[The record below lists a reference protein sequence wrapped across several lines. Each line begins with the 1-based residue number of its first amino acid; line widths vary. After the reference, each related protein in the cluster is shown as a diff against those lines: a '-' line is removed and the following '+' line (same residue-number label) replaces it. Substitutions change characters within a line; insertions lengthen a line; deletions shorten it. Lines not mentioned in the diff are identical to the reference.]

1 MDRREFLKA
10 TAATGA
16 AVMLPSFLAS
26 CARTPIKPD
35 GSPEPLPIDAFL
47 KQGARTMWIA
57 AHPDDECFAG
67 TVLARSRLYYG
78 NPLYM
83 LVFTK
88 GDGGECCRPEG
99 CEPDLKTV
107 RSAEMNR
114 VARLYG
120 AELQLESNFNASLPV
135 SSFPKREEIYK
146 LWQANREPLDVAV
159 EAIRR
164 FRPDLVLTFTPDK
177 GATGHP
183 EHQLTSRIT
192 TTAIRMAA
200 DPAVI
205 GGGLPT
211 HRVTRTYNLVAK
223 FWLLNML
230 GQGDPGPVTEVF
242 DATRPAVDGLSCV
255 EFMAYATELHR
266 TQANDMGTV
275 RKLRTAFNTLSL
287 RQTDPFTQIFL
298 PDEPAA

>member
-1 MDRREFLKA
+1 MDRRDFLKA
-10 TAATGA
+10 TMATGA
-16 AVMLPSFLAS
+16 AAVLPSFLAS
-26 CARTPIKPD
+26 CARAPRRPD
-35 GSPEPLPIDAFL
+35 GSPEPVPIDAFL
-47 KQGARTMWIA
+47 QQGARTMWIA

-67 TVLARSRLYYG
+67 TILARSRLFYG

-83 LVFTK
+83 LVFTQ

-99 CEPDLKTV
+99 CEPDLKSV
-107 RSAEMNR
+107 RRGEMER

-120 AELQLESNFNASLPV
+120 AELQLEPYFNASLPV
-135 SSFPKREEIYK
+135 SSFPKRHEIYK
-146 LWQANREPLDVAV
+146 LWQAHREPLEVTT

-164 FRPDLVLTFTPDK
+164 FRPDLILTFTPDK

-183 EHQLTSRIT
+183 EHQLASRIAT
-192 TTAIRMAA
+192 TSIRLAA
-200 DPAVI
+200 DPGVQC
-205 GGGLPT
+205 GGLPT

-242 DATRPAVDGLSCV
+242 DGTLPAVDGLSCV
-255 EFMAYATELHR
+255 DFMAYATELHR

-275 RKLRTAFNTLSL
+275 RRLRTAFNSLSL
-287 RQTDPFTQIFL
+287 RQTDPFTEIFL
-298 PDEPAA
+298 PDEPVA

>member
-1 MDRREFLKA
+1 MDRRDFLK
-10 TAATGA
+10 TAAVTGA
-16 AVMLPSFLAS
+16 AAMLPAFLAS
-26 CARTPIKPD
+26 CARTPRRPD
-35 GSPEPLPIDAFL
+35 GSPEPVPIDAFL
-47 KQGARTMWIA
+47 RQGARTMWIA

-67 TVLARSRLYYG
+67 TILARSRLFYG
-78 NPLYM
+78 NPLYL
-83 LVFTK
+83 LVMTK

-107 RSAEMNR
+107 RAAEMNR

-120 AELQLESNFNASLPV
+120 AELQLESYFNAPLPV
-135 SSFPKREEIYK
+135 SSFPKRHEIYK
-146 LWQANREPLDVAV
+146 LWQGVREPLDVATQ
-159 EAIRR
+159 AIRR

-183 EHQLTSRIT
+183 EHQLTSRIA
-192 TTAIRMAA
+192 TTAVRMAA
-200 DPAVI
+200 DPTVA
-205 GGGLPT
+205 GGGLPP

-242 DATRPAVDGLSCV
+242 DATLPAIDGLSCV
-255 EFMAYATELHR
+255 DFMAYATELHR
-266 TQANDMGTV
+266 TQANDMGLV
-275 RKLRTAFNTLSL
+275 RRMKVAFQSLSL

-298 PDEPAA
+298 PDEPVV